1 MPLFLSKRKSDWY
14 SLVLPKG
21 KEWLILSCV
30 YSCLKIGIIVCII
43 SSMHKCLSVKKNL
56 FLYVLSMYR
65 FYWLFFK
72 STMNFVQIWLD
83 LWHPWGECLDDKG
96 WEWWRRTLG
105 SCLLVTWSSSF
116 AQGKEGPSV
125 MEKGILISI
134 WICFSLTKDR
144 LFFFSLVY
152 SWVFFIVWGYTFS
165 VSIVCIEIVDWR
177 VCAYVHA
184 SSDLQITLF
193 WEWSTTKIPTC
204 FLV

>member
-1 MPLFLSKRKSDWY
+1 M
-14 SLVLPKG
+14 
-21 KEWLILSCV
+21 I
-30 YSCLKIGIIVCII
+30 
-43 SSMHKCLSVKKNL
+43 
-56 FLYVLSMYR
+56 
-65 FYWLFFK
+65 
-72 STMNFVQIWLD
+72 D
-83 LWHPWGECLDDKG
+83 LWHPWGECHDDKG

-134 WICFSLTKDR
+134 WICFSLTKDW

-177 VCAYVHA
+177 VCVYVHA
-184 SSDLQITLF
+184 SSDLQITLLR
-193 WEWSTTKIPTC
+193 EWSTTKIPTC
-204 FLV
+204 FLLCNVDSCECFSLMPHYSTKRHLFSFARLDAKISKNPQAHVENPCLLPNHPLLHPCTP